1 MAGLVDWRVI
11 ESMTGWAIHKSDEE
25 VDHWNEGAAGWD
37 RRTEFEK
44 AFTQAQVAAL
54 DILSTDTVLD
64 ACCGTGRLTIPLARR
79 AKSVT
84 GLDAGQNM
92 LDYCADYACREGLDN
107 VRTIPVS
114 NWHDVRPGVDF
125 PLHDVVVACISPA
138 SSDIIKL
145 SQCARRQCYSLSFNT
160 PYKFMNV
167 LASLFSGVNDRWPS
181 DSSNR
186 LEDLQLSKYDTC
198 RLFGVNVPFNI
209 LFDAGASPTI
219 QYVTGGWS
227 YRGATRKDVCEYLAG
242 FGEVP
247 LSKTELFQANV
258 DKYLTRD
265 ETGGYVYR
273 TPDAQMYVLGWD
285 PNDVDAE
292 RAEQTWAKY

>member
-11 ESMTGWAIHKSDEE
+11 ESMTGWAIHKSSEE
-25 VDHWNEGAAGWD
+25 ADRWDDGAAEWG
-37 RRTEFEK
+37 RRTEFEE
-44 AFTQAQVAAL
+44 AFTQAQIAAL
-54 DILSTDTVLD
+54 DILPTDAVLD

-79 AKSVT
+79 ARSVT

-92 LDYCADYACREGLDN
+92 LDYCAGYARREGLDN
-107 VRTIPVS
+107 VRTILVS
-114 NWHDVRPGVDF
+114 NWHDAQPGIDF
-125 PLHDVVVACISPA
+125 PVHDVVLACISPA

-181 DSSNR
+181 DSSER
-186 LEDLQLSKYDTC
+186 LEDMQLSKYDTC

-227 YRGATRKDVCEYLAG
+227 YCGSTREDVYEYLAG

-247 LSKTELFQANV
+247 PSKIDLFRSNV
-258 DKYLTRD
+258 DKHLEYN
-265 ETGGYVYR
+265 EAEGYVYR
-273 TPDAQMYVLGWD
+273 TPDAQMYVLGWN
-285 PNDVDAE
+285 PSDVDVE